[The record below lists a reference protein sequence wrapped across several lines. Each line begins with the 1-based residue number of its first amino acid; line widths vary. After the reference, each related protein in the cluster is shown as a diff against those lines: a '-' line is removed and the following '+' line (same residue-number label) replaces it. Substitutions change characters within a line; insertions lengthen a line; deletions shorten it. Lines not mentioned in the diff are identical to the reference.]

1 MPLTARQQQIVD
13 FLRQYLARQGM
24 PPTQA
29 EIAARFGFTQKAAAD
44 HLKLIAAKGVIELRR
59 DIPRGIRLRDRAGP
73 VGSDRVFL
81 PLLGRITAG
90 PPTLATEKFDALL
103 PISPAMFRPPADYLR
118 RIVGSSMVDMGIQ
131 DGDLIGVKQT
141 AMAEN
146 DQINDQIIVAKLFS
160 HAGIEL
166 TVRRL
171 RRSGDT
177 AYLLPGNAGLKP
189 LMVALGTSFDGAPAV
204 EIEGLYCGHFH
215 PHSG

>member
-1 MPLTARQQQIVD
+1 MPLTGRQQQIVD
-13 FLRQYLARQGM
+13 FLREYLVREGM

-29 EIAARFGFTQKAAAD
+29 EIAARFGFTQKAAGD

-59 DIPRGIRLRDRAGP
+59 DIPRGIRLRDRAEPAG
-73 VGSDRVFL
+73 GGRSFL
-81 PLLGRITAG
+81 PLLGRVTAG
-90 PPTLATEKFDALL
+90 PPILAAEQFDALL

-118 RIVGSSMVDMGIQ
+118 RVIGSSMVDMGIQ

-141 AMAEN
+141 PVAE
-146 DQINDQIIVAKLFS
+146 NDQIIVAKLFS
-160 HAGIEL
+160 PAGVEL

-171 RRSGDT
+171 RRSGDMT
-177 AYLLPGNAGLKP
+177 YLLPGNAGLES
-189 LMVALGTSFDGAPAV
+189 LVVAFGTSFDGAPAV

>member
-1 MPLTARQQQIVD
+1 MPLTGRQQQIVD
-13 FLRQYLARQGM
+13 FLREYLAREGM

-29 EIAARFGFTQKAAAD
+29 EIAARFGFTQKAAGD

-118 RIVGSSMVDMGIQ
+118 RIVGSSLADMGIQ

-141 AMAEN
+141 PVAEHN
-146 DQINDQIIVAKLFS
+146 QIIVAKLFS
-160 HAGIEL
+160 SSGIEL

-171 RRSGDT
+171 QRSGDT
-177 AYLLPGNAGLKP
+177 TYLLPGNAGLEP
-189 LMVALGTSFDGAPAV
+189 LGVVLGTSFDGAPAV

>member
-1 MPLTARQQQIVD
+1 MSLTGRQQQILD
-13 FLRQYLARQGM
+13 FLREYLAREGM

-29 EIAARFGFTQKAAAD
+29 EIAARFGFTQKAAGD

-73 VGSDRVFL
+73 AGSERAFL
-81 PLLGRITAG
+81 PLLGRVTAG
-90 PPTLATEKFDALL
+90 PPMLGTEKFDELL

-118 RIVGSSMVDMGIQ
+118 RVVGSSMVDMGIQ

-141 AMAEN
+141 PVAE
-146 DQINDQIIVAKLFS
+146 NDQIIVAKLFS

-177 AYLLPGNAGLKP
+177 TYLLPGNAGLKP
-189 LMVALGTSFDGAPAV
+189 LVVALGTNLDGAPAV

>member
-1 MPLTARQQQIVD
+1 MLLTSRQQQIVD
-13 FLRQYLARQGM
+13 FLRQYLAQEGM

-29 EIAARFGFTQKAAAD
+29 EIAARFGFTQKAAGD

-59 DIPRGIRLRDRAGP
+59 DIPRGIRLRQGDRHMEAG
-73 VGSDRVFL
+73 GGFL
-81 PLLGRITAG
+81 PLLLRLTPGPPRLTAG
-90 PPTLATEKFDALL
+90 QYEELL
-103 PISPAMFRPPADYLR
+103 PIAPSMFRPPADYLR
-118 RIVGSSMVDMGIQ
+118 RMTGDSLADMGIR

-141 AMAEN
+141 AQAEN
-146 DQINDQIIVAKLFS
+146 NQVIVAKLYS
-160 HAGIEL
+160 RAGIEL

-177 AYLLPGNAGLKP
+177 LYLLPGGAGLEP
-189 LMVALGTSFDGAPAV
+189 LAVAPGEGFAGAPSV

>member
-59 DIPRGIRLRDRAGP
+59 DIPRGIRLRARDERAG
-73 VGSDRVFL
+73 GARLFL
-81 PLLGRITAG
+81 PLLGRVTAG
-90 PPTLATEKFDALL
+90 PPMLAAGQYDELL
-103 PISPAMFRPPADYLR
+103 PIAPAMFRPSADYLR
-118 RIVGSSMVDMGIQ
+118 RIVGSSLADMGIQ

-141 AMAEN
+141 PVAEHN
-146 DQINDQIIVAKLFS
+146 QIIVAKLFS
-160 HAGIEL
+160 SSGIEL

-171 RRSGDT
+171 QRSGDT
-177 AYLLPGNAGLKP
+177 IYLLPGNAGMEP
-189 LMVALGTSFDGAPAV
+189 VVVGLGKGFDGMPSV

>member
-1 MPLTARQQQIVD
+1 MSLTGRQQQIVD
-13 FLRQYLARQGM
+13 FLREYLAREGM

-29 EIAARFGFTQKAAAD
+29 EIAARFGFTQKAAGD

-141 AMAEN
+141 VMAEN

-171 RRSGDT
+171 RRSGD
-177 AYLLPGNAGLKP
+177 AIVLLSVNEELEP
-189 LMVALGTSFDGAPAV
+189 LAFVSGQGFNDRPSV